1 MKKNEFIEGA
11 LIATIAIILS
21 KILGVLYVIPFYNII
36 GENGG
41 SLYGYAYNI
50 YNFFLIISSAG
61 IPLAI
66 SKITSEYNTLGKQ
79 KEKTFMFKYAK
90 KIIFIFSVICFL
102 ICFLGANFIA
112 DSIVGN
118 LTGGNT
124 VDDVAFVIRC
134 VSFAILVVPI
144 LSISRGYLQGH
155 RYITAPSIGQ
165 VIEQLVRVIVIVV
178 GSFLAIRIFHLS
190 TVQAV
195 GIAVFGACA
204 GALVSY
210 LYLIIKMHKVKD
222 QIFVPNATVSK
233 TEKKVIFKKL
243 IGYCIPFI
251 VINVANSL
259 YNTVDMILVINGLN
273 NLGYAATDVETISSV
288 FTTWGSKLV
297 SVVTAIATG
306 LVISLIPSIVE
317 AFTKKDMKEV
327 NNQFNKT
334 IQVLLYAILPLSIF
348 LSIFASQVWT
358 IFYGES
364 FYGPRIF
371 QFTILLAI
379 MDSAYIMICSALQGL
394 SKTKLIYISVACGL
408 ITKTILD
415 LPLMYLFNYLGIA
428 PYYGAILASAIGYS
442 LSLGIPLATLH
453 KKYKFDYK
461 QTLKSLPKL
470 IGTIIIL
477 VILAVLIRHYIFA
490 NITSKVIMLLA
501 LAITGLTLA
510 AIYYLMNR
518 KLLNELLGER
528 ILNKFKRKDKAL
540 N

>member
-11 LIATIAIILS
+11 LIATIAIIIS
-21 KILGVLYVIPFYNII
+21 KILGVLYVIPFYKII

-66 SKITSEYNTLGKQ
+66 SKITSEYNTLHKN
-79 KEKTFMFKYAK
+79 KEKTYMFKYAK
-90 KIIFIFSVICFL
+90 KIIFIFSIICFL
-102 ICFLGANFIA
+102 ICFLGATFIA

-118 LTGGNT
+118 LEGGNT
-124 VDDVAFVIRC
+124 VSDVAFVIRC

-144 LSISRGYLQGH
+144 LSISRGYMQGH

-165 VIEQLVRVIVIVV
+165 VIEQLVRVLVIVV
-178 GSFLAIRIFHLS
+178 GSFLAIKIFNLS

-210 LYLIIKMHKVKD
+210 LYLLIKMHKVKD
-222 QIFVPNATVSK
+222 NIFVPVNDIPK
-233 TEKKVIFKKL
+233 KEKKEIFKKL

-251 VINVANSL
+251 IINAANSI
-259 YNTVDMILVINGLN
+259 YNTIDMILVINGLN
-273 NLGYAATDVETISSV
+273 KLGFAAADVETISSI
-288 FTTWGSKLV
+288 FTTWGSKLI

-327 NNQFNKT
+327 NLEFNKT
-334 IQVLLYAILPLSIF
+334 LQVLLYAILPLSIF
-348 LSIFASQVWT
+348 LSIFSKEVWT

-364 FYGPRIF
+364 FYGPLIF
-371 QFTILLAI
+371 KYTILLAI

-408 ITKTILD
+408 ITKTLLD
-415 LPLMYLFNYLGIA
+415 IPLMYLFDYIGLE
-428 PYYGAILASAIGYS
+428 PFYGAILASAIGYT
-442 LSLGIPLATLH
+442 LSLGIPLTVLL
-453 KKYKFDYK
+453 KKYNFNYK
-461 QTLKSLPKL
+461 QTLKSIPKL
-470 IGTIIIL
+470 MFTISIL
-477 VILAVLIRHYIFA
+477 VILAIIIKNTLIT
-490 NITSKVIMLLA
+490 NISSKIYLLLA
-501 LAITGLTLA
+501 LGITGIILMI
-510 AIYYLMNR
+510 IYYALNY

-528 ILNKFKRKDKAL
+528 ILSKFKKLKKS
-540 N
+540 

>member
-1 MKKNEFIEGA
+1 MTALKKNEFIEGA

-21 KILGVLYVIPFYNII
+21 KILGVLYVIPFYKII

-102 ICFLGANFIA
+102 ICFLGATFIA

-118 LTGGNT
+118 LEGGNT
-124 VDDVAFVIRC
+124 VSDVAFVIRC

-165 VIEQLVRVIVIVV
+165 VIEQLVRVIVIIV
-178 GSFLAIRIFHLS
+178 GSFVALKVFNLTIA
-190 TVQAV
+190 QAV

-222 QIFVPNATVSK
+222 QIFVPNAIVSK
-233 TEKKVIFKKL
+233 EEKKEIFKKL

-251 VINVANSL
+251 IINVANSL
-259 YNTVDMILVINGLN
+259 YNTIDMILVINGLN
-273 NLGYAATDVETISSV
+273 NLGYPAQDVETISSV

-327 NNQFNKT
+327 NSQFNKT

-348 LSIFASQVWT
+348 LSIFADQVWT

-364 FYGPRIF
+364 FYGPKIF

-394 SKTKLIYISVACGL
+394 SKTKLIYTSVACGL

-415 LPLMYLFNYLGIA
+415 LPLMYLFNYLNIP
-428 PYYGAILASAIGYS
+428 PYYGAILASAIGYTLS
-442 LSLGIPLATLH
+442 LSIPLTTLQ
-453 KKYKFDYK
+453 KKYNFNYK
-461 QTLKSLPKL
+461 QTLASIPKL
-470 IGTIIIL
+470 LFTILIL
-477 VILAVLIRHYIFA
+477 VIMALIIKQYVFIHISRKLYKLI
-490 NITSKVIMLLA
+490 A
-501 LAITGLTLA
+501 LAITGITLA
-510 AIYYLMNR
+510 IIYYFMNR
-518 KLLNELLGER
+518 DLLNELLGKQF
-528 ILNKFKRKDKAL
+528 LNKFKKLKK
-540 N
+540 

>member
-118 LTGGNT
+118 LEGGNS
-124 VDDVAFVIRC
+124 VSDVAFVIRC

-165 VIEQLVRVIVIVV
+165 VIEQLVRVLVIVI
-178 GSFLAIRIFHLS
+178 GSYVALKIFNLS
-190 TVQAV
+190 TAQAV

-210 LYLIIKMHKVKD
+210 LYLFLKMRKVKD
-222 QIFVPNATVSK
+222 KIFVPDATVTKS
-233 TEKKVIFKKL
+233 EKKEIFKKL

-251 VINVANSL
+251 IINVANSL

-273 NLGYAATDVETISSV
+273 NLGFPAQDVETISSV

-317 AFTKKDMKEV
+317 AFTKKDMQEV
-327 NNQFNKT
+327 NTQFNKT

-348 LSIFASQVWT
+348 LSIFATQVWT
-358 IFYGES
+358 IFYNES
-364 FYGPRIF
+364 FYGPKIF

-394 SKTKLIYISVACGL
+394 NKTKLIYTSVAFGL

-415 LPLMYLFNYLGIA
+415 LPLMYLFNYLNIP
-428 PYYGAILASAIGYS
+428 PYYGAILASAIGYT
-442 LSLGIPLATLH
+442 LSLGIPLVTLH
-453 KKYKFDYK
+453 KKYHFDYK
-461 QTLKSLPKL
+461 QTLKSIPKL
-470 IGTIIIL
+470 IVTIIIL
-477 VILAVLIRHYIFA
+477 IILALLIRHFIFVH
-490 NITSKVIMLLA
+490 ITRKIYLLIA
-501 LAITGLTLA
+501 LAITALVLA
-510 AIYYLMNR
+510 TIYYLMNR
-518 KLLNELLGER
+518 R
-528 ILNKFKRKDKAL
+528 ILNDLIGERVLSNFKKLRKQ